1 MVMLTKIVVTVGPAS
16 GDAQTLRGMVE
27 AGCDVFRVNFSHGD
41 EEQREAFLENIR
53 RVEAETGEPLGVM
66 ADLCGPKIRVGL
78 IHGGAVLL
86 AEGQEIT
93 IQRDPIEGRA
103 DRLSTTLA
111 ELVDQ
116 VSPGERILLDE
127 GRISLVVLRIDPPEE
142 FVCQVVSG
150 GILASGKGVNLPQ
163 TNLALPALTEKDRDD
178 VAWILDHGFDYIA
191 LSFVRSAADLAVLR
205 ELFDGRSDAP
215 AVVAKIEKPQAMEH
229 IEAIIDSADA
239 IMVARGDLGIEM
251 DLPTVPIAQKR
262 IARLCQR
269 AGKPCI
275 IATQM
280 LETMTHA
287 PMPTRAEVSDVAN
300 AVLDCADAVMLSGET
315 AVGEYPVR
323 TVDMMNRIVGE
334 AERSCRDETAPGRVV
349 YAAGRTVA
357 ALAGAV
363 RGIIEDDDIAA
374 VAVFTATGTTAR
386 ILAKSRLPC
395 PILAMSQHI
404 TAVRR
409 MCLYYGVSSVR
420 ADAPAHTRDI
430 LELASDVAKQRGLAK
445 SGEKIIVVSGRP
457 IGQPG
462 KTNTLVVHT
471 VS

>member
-1 MVMLTKIVVTVGPAS
+1 MVMRTKIVATVGPAS
-16 GDAQTLRGMVE
+16 GGIQTLRSMVE

-41 EEQREAFLENIR
+41 EAQREEFLKKIR
-53 RVEAETGEPLGVM
+53 RVEAETGEPLGVI

-93 IQRDPIEGRA
+93 LQRDPIEGRA
-103 DRLSTTLA
+103 DRISTTLA

-127 GRISLVVLRIDPPEE
+127 GRISLEVLRVDPPEA
-142 FVCQVVSG
+142 FVCRVVSG
-150 GILASGKGVNLPQ
+150 GILASGKGVNLPR
-163 TNLALPALTEKDRDD
+163 TKLALPALTEKDRDD
-178 VAWILDHGFDYIA
+178 VGWILGHDFDYIA
-191 LSFVRSAADLAVLR
+191 LSFVRSAADLAALR
-205 ELFDGRSDAP
+205 DLLEKRPDAP
-215 AVVAKIEKPQAMEH
+215 AIVAKIEKLQAMEH

-239 IMVARGDLGIEM
+239 VMVARGDLGVEM
-251 DLPTVPIAQKR
+251 DLPAVPIAQKR

-287 PMPTRAEVSDVAN
+287 PTPTRAEVSDVAN

-315 AVGEYPVR
+315 AIGDYPVR

-334 AERSCRDETAPGRVV
+334 AERCWQDEAAPGRIV
-349 YAAGRTVA
+349 YAPARTVA

-363 RGIIEDDDIAA
+363 RGIIEEADIAA

-386 ILAKSRLPC
+386 MLAKSRLPC

-404 TAVRR
+404 ATVRR
-409 MCLYYGVSSVR
+409 VCLYYGVSSVR

-430 LELASDVAKQRGLAK
+430 LDLASDFAKQRGLAK
-445 SGEKIIVVSGRP
+445 PGEKIIVVSGRP